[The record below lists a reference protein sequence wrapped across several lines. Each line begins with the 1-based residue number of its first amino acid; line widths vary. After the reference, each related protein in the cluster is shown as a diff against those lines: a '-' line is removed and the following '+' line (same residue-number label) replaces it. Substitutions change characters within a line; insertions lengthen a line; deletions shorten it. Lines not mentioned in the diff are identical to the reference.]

1 MSRNRSMVRF
11 VAFEALHEDARTKV
25 KKAKGSGKEKTK
37 FSDCSQPRDRIPAL
51 CFGVGRRKEAP
62 PREKRSGI
70 LISFVTVFYP

>member
-1 MSRNRSMVRF
+1 MVRF

-37 FSDCSQPRDRIPAL
+37 FSDCSQPR
-51 CFGVGRRKEAP
+51 GVAP
-62 PREKRSGI
+62 LPCILVSGGEKKHPRGEKSGI

>member
-11 VAFEALHEDARTKV
+11 VAFEALHEDAHTKV

-37 FSDCSQPRDRIPAL
+37 FSDWSSPRGQAPSL
-51 CFGVGRRKEAP
+51 YFGVGRRKEAP

>member
-1 MSRNRSMVRF
+1 MVRF
-11 VAFEALHEDARTKV
+11 VAFEALHEDAHTKV

-37 FSDCSQPRDRIPAL
+37 FSDWSSPRGQAPSL
-51 CFGVGRRKEAP
+51 YFGVGRRKEAP

>member
-1 MSRNRSMVRF
+1 MVRF

-37 FSDCSQPRDRIPAL
+37 FSNCSQRGTVSLPYVL
-51 CFGVGRRKEAP
+51 VSGGEKKH
-62 PREKRSGI
+62 PREEKSGI